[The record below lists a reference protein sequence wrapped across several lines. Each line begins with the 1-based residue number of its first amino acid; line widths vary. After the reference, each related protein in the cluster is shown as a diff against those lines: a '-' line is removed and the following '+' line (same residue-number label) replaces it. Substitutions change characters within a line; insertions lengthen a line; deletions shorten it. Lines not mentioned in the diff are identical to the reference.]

1 MEKMHIAIDGP
12 AGAGKSTIAKS
23 IAKKLDITY
32 IDTGAMYRAL
42 TYKVL
47 KELIDLN
54 NNDIIINI
62 VNETTIEL
70 DKNKVFLD
78 KQDVSNEIRHP
89 IINNNVSKIARIPEV
104 RMKMVEIQREIAYNK
119 SVVMDG
125 RDIGTYVLPNA
136 NYKFY
141 LTASIDERAYRRY
154 LELKKKGILASF
166 QDIKNEIINRD
177 KIDTERSIA
186 PLRPAQDAIIIN
198 TTSKS
203 IKMVINE
210 IIDLIGNEGK

>member
-62 VNETTIEL
+62 VNKTTIEL

-177 KIDTERSIA
+177 KMDTERSIA

>member
-177 KIDTERSIA
+177 KMDTERSIA